1 MKEKKDYILFL
12 FSIINTQLD
21 EEKILS

>member
-1 MKEKKDYILFL
+1 MKEKKDYNLFL

>member
-1 MKEKKDYILFL
+1 MKEKKDYILFI